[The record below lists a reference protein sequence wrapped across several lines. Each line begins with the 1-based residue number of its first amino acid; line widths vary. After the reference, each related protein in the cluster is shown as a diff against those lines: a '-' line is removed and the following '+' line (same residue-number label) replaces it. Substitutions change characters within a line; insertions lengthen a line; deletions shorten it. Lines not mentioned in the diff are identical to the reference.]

1 MHVSILLLRQ
11 AFQKGDTTMKS
22 ALVLAAGEGKG
33 AWPFSGIRQKC
44 TVPIVNVPMVRRMVL
59 DLVHLGV
66 EEIVVVIGHRGQAV
80 RNCLG
85 DLPQVQFVE
94 QRGLNGPAAAALSG
108 IDSLTGEDTLVCY
121 GDIVTTQET
130 LRQFLEEYRK
140 RKAHAMLLTA
150 PCPAEAPHWITVR
163 VDNDGFVEEVVGHG
177 DRTHP
182 RFGGIAAARTETL
195 KTYLSR
201 NPGIMTSVEIGMMP
215 PPEGDVAQSFALMI
229 QDGIEVHACEAA
241 DFLIDVDRAWQ
252 IAQANRAAAKHATDT
267 IENTVLGKG
276 AYIDDGAEIPNDAK
290 LVLGPGARIGKG
302 CHIGGSMILGTNTQI
317 INGAIVGAGVCVG
330 DNTFIRDYCVV
341 NDHAVIGS
349 KSLVKHDAEF
359 EGVMFDLVYL
369 YHYCCITAL
378 LGNNVDIGAATV
390 CGTLRF
396 DNATKAQVNKGHK
409 EVPDPRFGDMT
420 IIGDYSRTGVNVM
433 FMPGVKVGYYS
444 CVGAGAIVYED
455 VPERTLL
462 LPKQEHVL
470 KTWGPERYGW

>member
-1 MHVSILLLRQ
+1 
-11 AFQKGDTTMKS
+11 MKS

-33 AWPFSGIRQKC
+33 AWPFCGIRQKC
-44 TVPIVNVPMVRRMVL
+44 TVPIINVPMVRRMVL
-59 DLVHLGV
+59 DLIHLGIH
-66 EEIVVVIGHRGQAV
+66 EIVVVIGNRGEAV
-80 RNCLG
+80 RSCLG
-85 DLPQVQFVE
+85 DLSQVRFVE
-94 QRGLNGPAAAALSG
+94 QRVLKGPADAALYG
-108 IDSLTGEDTLVCY
+108 IASLTGEDTLVCY

-130 LRQFLEEYRK
+130 LKRFLEDYRK
-140 RKAHAMLLTA
+140 RKAQAMLLVA

-163 VDNDGFVEEVVGHG
+163 IGEDNLIEEVVGHG
-177 DRTHP
+177 DRAHP
-182 RFGGIAAARTETL
+182 RFGGIAAARTEIL
-195 KTYLSR
+195 KAYLLR
-201 NPGIMTSVEIGMMP
+201 NPGMVTSVEIGAMP
-215 PPEGDVAQSFALMI
+215 PPEGDVAQSFGLMI

-241 DFLIDVDRAWQ
+241 DFVIDVDRAWQ
-252 IAQANRAAAKHATDT
+252 IAQANRAAAKYATDR
-267 IENTVLGKG
+267 IENTVLGEG

-290 LVLGPGARIGKG
+290 FILDAGARIGKG
-302 CHIGGSMILGTNTQI
+302 CHIGGSMILGKNTQV
-317 INGAIVGAGVCVG
+317 INGAIVGSGVCVG
-330 DNTFIRDYCVV
+330 DDTFIRDYCVV
-341 NDHAVIGS
+341 NDCAVIGS

-359 EGVMFDLVYL
+359 EGVMFDVVYL

-396 DNATKAQVNKGHK
+396 DNGTKPQVNKGHK

-462 LPKQEHVL
+462 LPKQEHVV
-470 KTWGPERYGW
+470 KPWGPERYGW